1 MAGRYI
7 DENVK
12 RKLYAESLG
21 RCMNP
26 NCQRR
31 LFLGGRDISEKAHIV
46 AYCKTEDNA
55 YENLVLLCPNC
66 HTEFDKNNAF
76 SEQEILG
83 WKRKRQRDIEAF
95 FGKKY
100 ATFDD
105 LRKVVAPILQ
115 ENKTIYEEYY
125 LKNQHQLWDKCE
137 ENVLVNNRKLKT
149 LFSNNMDLFQEHAN
163 PQYSNLAYVMRF
175 MVHVEEFETTR
186 LDEQKNREILFP
198 QEIDS
203 MFGVAP
209 VEEHMIPSTEAL
221 EVLTR
226 KLQEQGKL
234 KQLVLG
240 CPQPYLNIK
249 DGEDTQIV
257 YLDDTPRLRQLY
269 FDYDCF
275 CGAKVRLKSLNFAMQ
290 VLNSRNLKFEF
301 VETGNLRKIKIKD
314 KIMIFVYEYCLS
326 QQFLMGLMPPERSI
340 IVNLHNWNGPCCVSD
355 EAYQLAEHMN
365 VRILTMENF
374 YLYVNT
380 LR

>member
-31 LFLGGRDISEKAHIV
+31 LFLGGKDISEKAHIV
-46 AYCKTEDNA
+46 AYCKTKDNA

-76 SEQEILG
+76 SEQEILD

-125 LKNQHQLWDKCE
+125 LNNQHQLWDKCE
-137 ENVLVNNRKLKT
+137 ENVLVNNRKLKI

-175 MVHVEEFETTR
+175 MAHVEEFETTR

-221 EVLTR
+221 EELTR

-249 DGEDTQIV
+249 DMLIPSGKKVVETITQHMELFDVFEQV
-257 YLDDTPRLRQLY
+257 YLFESSIEENRVYNDIDILLIYACYSEQVGTAAIEITKQIGQMGEVCVDLTVLSENGDKETGFLQRLGDRY
-269 FDYDCF
+269 
-275 CGAKVRLKSLNFAMQ
+275 VRLK
-290 VLNSRNLKFEF
+290 
-301 VETGNLRKIKIKD
+301 
-314 KIMIFVYEYCLS
+314 
-326 QQFLMGLMPPERSI
+326 
-340 IVNLHNWNGPCCVSD
+340 
-355 EAYQLAEHMN
+355 
-365 VRILTMENF
+365 
-374 YLYVNT
+374 
-380 LR
+380 

>member
-186 LDEQKNREILFP
+186 LDEQ
-198 QEIDS
+198 
-203 MFGVAP
+203 
-209 VEEHMIPSTEAL
+209 
-221 EVLTR
+221 
-226 KLQEQGKL
+226 
-234 KQLVLG
+234 
-240 CPQPYLNIK
+240 
-249 DGEDTQIV
+249 
-257 YLDDTPRLRQLY
+257 
-269 FDYDCF
+269 
-275 CGAKVRLKSLNFAMQ
+275 
-290 VLNSRNLKFEF
+290 
-301 VETGNLRKIKIKD
+301 
-314 KIMIFVYEYCLS
+314 
-326 QQFLMGLMPPERSI
+326 
-340 IVNLHNWNGPCCVSD
+340 
-355 EAYQLAEHMN
+355 
-365 VRILTMENF
+365 
-374 YLYVNT
+374 
-380 LR
+380 